1 MDDGCGLIVHCLSS
15 IVCRRRAIVP
25 PLPFRYNE
33 RGHLCREERPSLYMD
48 RWLPSGYGFRRW
60 AFTLA
65 AGVAIIGLGVAMA
78 LTNFYKRY
86 VVDSTGTTFL
96 YYATFQFIPHPW
108 REIGVG
114 LLGVGIAVAG
124 ALGINRAVRRAA

>member
-1 MDDGCGLIVHCLSS
+1 
-15 IVCRRRAIVP
+15 
-25 PLPFRYNE
+25 
-33 RGHLCREERPSLYMD
+33 MD

-65 AGVAIIGLGVAMA
+65 VGVAIIGLGIAMA

-108 REIGVG
+108 RELGVG
-114 LLGVGIAVAG
+114 LLGLGVAAVGAW
-124 ALGINRAVRRAA
+124 GINRASRRAISATTWSPSPTSSRCWPSCSSTASRGPASWRAIRSATSSSSR